1 MTLHFLAGYVLG
13 EHGKQSARLAS
24 QSGAARSQSTEAL
37 YDIEDRI
44 DRLILIM
51 AAMWDLLK
59 DQGLTEQELQER
71 ITQLDQADGT
81 LDSKI
86 TAQGTVCRSC
96 GAKVGAGLSACQ
108 FCGVAVDASVAP
120 GVFDGV

>member
-13 EHGKQSARLAS
+13 EHGKQSARLAA
-24 QSGAARSQSTEAL
+24 QSRAPGSASSEAL
-37 YDIEDRI
+37 YDVEDRI

-59 DQGLTEQELQER
+59 EQGLTEQDLQER
-71 ITQLDQADGT
+71 IAQLDQADGT
-81 LDSKI
+81 ADGKF
-86 TAQGTVCRSC
+86 TAQGTVCRAC
-96 GAKVGAGLSACQ
+96 GAKVGPGLVACQ
-108 FCGVAVDASVAP
+108 FCGVEVGAAAAP

>member
-13 EHGKQSARLAS
+13 EHGKQSARLAA
-24 QSGAARSQSTEAL
+24 QSRAPGTASSDAL
-37 YDIEDRI
+37 FDIEDRI

-59 DQGLTEQELQER
+59 EQGLTEDELQAR
-71 ITQLDQADGT
+71 IAQLDQADGT
-81 LDSKI
+81 SDGKF
-86 TAQGTVCRSC
+86 TPQGTICRAC
-96 GAKVGAGLSACQ
+96 GAKVGAGLPACQ
-108 FCGVAVDASVAP
+108 FCGVEVDAAAAP